1 MNSVFRLLAGVTV
14 LLGLALASAPSQ
26 AISVVGNLGWQP
38 VPAACVEAT
47 NVRFNI
53 ADRKLRF
60 SCGTAA
66 VQFTCTPAGNVVFA
80 TANQRVSVACASNT
94 VTAVTSTRMDAPEGA
109 TLTCNMNN
117 FDFNAT
123 ERTVSFTCT
132 NSPSI
137 PHWCYAASLPPAINY
152 ETGTVDLGYC
162 PDAVNELVGHSG
174 FEEGELWRPT
184 FGQSP

>member
-14 LLGLALASAPSQ
+14 LLGLALASAPSH
-26 AISVVGNLGWQP
+26 AISVVGTLGWQP
-38 VPAACVEAT
+38 VPATCLEAT

-60 SCGTAA
+60 ACGPTA
-66 VQFTCTPAGNVVFA
+66 VQFTCTPAGNVVYA
-80 TANQRVSVACASNT
+80 TATQSVSVACVSNT
-94 VTAVTSTRMDAPEGA
+94 VTAVTSTRVRFVGSTPV
-109 TLTCNMNN
+109 TCNMSN
-117 FDFNAT
+117 FDFNAI

-132 NSPSI
+132 NSPSV
-137 PHWCYAASLPPAINY
+137 PHWCYAANLPPVINY

-162 PDAVNELVGHSG
+162 PDAVNELMGHSG
-174 FEEGELWRPT
+174 FEDGELWRPT